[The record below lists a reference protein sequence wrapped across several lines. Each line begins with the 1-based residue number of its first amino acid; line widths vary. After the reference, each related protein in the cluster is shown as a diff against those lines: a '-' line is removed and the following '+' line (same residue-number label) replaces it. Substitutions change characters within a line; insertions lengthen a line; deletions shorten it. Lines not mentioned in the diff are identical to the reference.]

1 MTKQAKNPDQW
12 EAVQQEIANIDSM
25 MSLKRTDIKEIE
37 TQIAQEE
44 GRYYELTERLA
55 NAQRDIALRR
65 LSTEDYLELRKNKE
79 DLEQRLKVL
88 RETRQM
94 QQEGLKIL
102 GYEKTNLAKG
112 GAIALKRIAAKQAE
126 TDLDALIGAAAP
138 LLTEWISK
146 VITKNALQFDGWNLA
161 QKNEQM
167 ERLYQAVGTDLFK
180 KLQRPTAIQARQAVI
195 AAIRKNQ
202 PELEDAA

>member
-1 MTKQAKNPDQW
+1 MPKQAKNPDQW

-37 TQIAQEE
+37 TQIGEE
-44 GRYYELTERLA
+44 ESRYYAMTKRLA

-65 LSTEDYLELRKNKE
+65 LSTDEYLSLRTDKE
-79 DLEQRLKVL
+79 ALEQRLKVL
-88 RETRQM
+88 RETRRM
-94 QQEGLKIL
+94 QQDGLKIL
-102 GYEKTNLAKG
+102 GYEKTNLARG
-112 GAIALKRIAAKQAE
+112 GTVALKKIAAKQAE

-146 VITKNALQFDGWNLA
+146 VIAKHNLKFDQWTA
-161 QKNEQM
+161 TQKNEQL
-167 ERLYQAVGTDLFK
+167 EKLYRSMCEDLFK
-180 KLQRPTAIQARQAVI
+180 KLERPTAVQARQAVI

-202 PELEDAA
+202 PELEEAA

>member
-65 LSTEDYLELRKNKE
+65 LSTDEYLSLRTDKE
-79 DLEQRLKVL
+79 ALEQRLKVL

-102 GYEKTNLAKG
+102 QYEKTRLHNG
-112 GAIALKRIAAKQAE
+112 GAIALKNIAARQAE
-126 TDLDALIGAAAP
+126 TDLEALISAAAP
-138 LLTEWISK
+138 LLTEWVSK
-146 VITKNALQFDGWNLA
+146 IIVKNNLA
-161 QKNEQM
+161 FDQWNVSKRNEQLEKLSRAM
-167 ERLYQAVGTDLFK
+167 SEDLFK
-180 KLQRPTAIQARQAVI
+180 KLERPTAAQARQAVI

>member
-1 MTKQAKNPDQW
+1 MPKQTKNPDQW

-44 GRYYELTERLA
+44 GRYYEMTERLA

-65 LSTEDYLELRKNKE
+65 LSTDEYLSLRTDKE
-79 DLEQRLKVL
+79 ALEQRLKVL
-88 RETRQM
+88 RETRRLQE
-94 QQEGLKIL
+94 EGLKIL
-102 GYEKTNLAKG
+102 GYEKTSLAKG
-112 GAIALKRIAAKQAE
+112 GAVALKKIAAKQAE
-126 TDLDALIGAAAP
+126 TDLEALISAAGP
-138 LLTEWISK
+138 LITEWVSK
-146 VITKNALQFDGWNLA
+146 IITKNALQFDGWNLA

-167 ERLYQAVGTDLFK
+167 ARLYQEVGTDLFK

-195 AAIRKNQ
+195 DAIRKNQ
-202 PELEDAA
+202 PELEEAA